1 MCGLF
6 GTCLT
11 NNYANIILFVI
22 LELLCRMLEQEAKLS
37 AEARA
42 CTGVLGV
49 HPKSRDIKI
58 DMLSITFY
66 GAELIQDAKLELN
79 CGRRYG
85 LIGPNGSG
93 KSTLLAVCGNREVP
107 IPDHI
112 DIHHLTREIPAS
124 DKTALK
130 CVMEVD
136 EERIRLEKL
145 AEELVQNEDDGNL
158 KILSAM
164 VIHDYIFTEIIEF

>member
-1 MCGLF
+1 M
-6 GTCLT
+6 
-11 NNYANIILFVI
+11 
-22 LELLCRMLEQEAKLS
+22 S

-85 LIGPNGSG
+85 LIGRKDYAQAGFTVN
-93 KSTLLAVCGNREVP
+93 N
-107 IPDHI
+107 
-112 DIHHLTREIPAS
+112 
-124 DKTALK
+124 
-130 CVMEVD
+130 
-136 EERIRLEKL
+136 
-145 AEELVQNEDDGNL
+145 
-158 KILSAM
+158 AM
-164 VIHDYIFTEIIEF
+164 N